1 VVAGVL
7 LAAPT
12 AGAQTPP
19 GVESAVVEGES
30 GSEGCSAV
38 QSSLSEAMAEAVCLG
53 TVKCKW
59 TKSTST
65 YKSLLG
71 FVLYKYWQ
79 RQSFCYNGTK
89 ITKLYNYSRGKSDVD
104 PLWDWVGHTG
114 LVRTGGV
121 GTGGASVR
129 TDGHFK
135 YCQNI
140 PFAPPCYHRYPWV
153 ITRMDN
159 SGAVIFGGHN

>member
-1 VVAGVL
+1 
-7 LAAPT
+7 
-12 AGAQTPP
+12 
-19 GVESAVVEGES
+19 
-30 GSEGCSAV
+30 
-38 QSSLSEAMAEAVCLG
+38 MAESVCIG
-53 TVKCKW
+53 SVRCKW

-79 RQSFCYNGTK
+79 KQSFCYSGNNGT
-89 ITKLYNYSRGKSDVD
+89 ITKLYDYSRGRSNVD
-104 PLWDWVGHTG
+104 QSWDFVGHEG
-114 LVRTGGV
+114 LYRTGGV

-135 YCQNI
+135 QCI
-140 PFAPPCYHRYPWV
+140 SGIISCYHRYPWV